1 MKLLEFALIAVS
13 EALRQ
18 DPQMELL
25 IEKTPIQNY
34 DSYSSSVE
42 IGQPPF
48 PNPNDDY
55 PYTAKQE
62 VLKEDSKFYN
72 NLLKGLAEST
82 VSDLIN
88 TFNLTQNS

>member
-1 MKLLEFALIAVS
+1 MKLSEFALIAVS

-34 DSYSSSVE
+34 DSNSSSVE
-42 IGQPPF
+42 LVQPPF

-62 VLKEDSKFYN
+62 VLKEASKFYN

-88 TFNLTQNS
+88 PFNLTQNS